1 MAFNSTN
8 ASFAHEALAAS
19 QHAVRVAVTTST
31 DPQTLTMTGVVIS
44 QPIPLS
50 NADVRNFV
58 GDLPAGAGAAT
69 PSNNIIG
76 RFFFKV
82 RLLAKGAFSP
92 HEYLT
97 DPCEMTTATDTTF
110 DCISDLVALHTT
122 AISVGGYNGARP
134 KVGDQVEIEL
144 HKLTKG
150 RSFWYNIQTATFK
163 SILDGSVQ
171 SSPAARELS
180 VECTSLAIM
189 FEDEDREIVQ
199 PAAGRPVGGGADK
212 SCVTSKKKHQG
223 SAGSVSV
230 KGSDYQTGTEL
241 HQNDWV
247 SGHPTNPISNFILP
261 IKPSESKSGTSH
273 SLLASSGWFRLSKK
287 KHGAI
292 DISAKTGT
300 PLYAVQDGTV
310 TYAPASLC
318 RSAGPSTGGNMLTM
332 KTTEGYKVRYVHMDM
347 PSKLKDGAKVKKGQ
361 IVGYVGDTGASQA
374 EHLHWDVWDGDTKV
388 NPADF
393 YPKTW
398 IILKGTQDPASVARR
413 TGVPVHAPRKA

>member
-19 QHAVRVAVTTST
+19 QQAVREAVTTSA

-58 GDLPAGAGAAT
+58 GDLPAGADTAT

-110 DCISDLVALHTT
+110 ECITDLIALHTT

-134 KVGDQVEIEL
+134 KIGDQVEIEL

-171 SSPAARELS
+171 SSPASRQLS
-180 VECTSLAIM
+180 VECTSLSIM
-189 FEDEDREIVQ
+189 FEDEDHEIIQ
-199 PAAGRPVGGGADK
+199 GADATPGGGTDK
-212 SCVTSKKKHQG
+212 RCVG
-223 SAGSVSV
+223 SGKPESTGITV
-230 KGSDYQTGTEL
+230 KGSDHQIGTEL
-241 HQNDWV
+241 HQNDWA

-261 IKPSESKSGTSH
+261 IKPSESKSGNS
-273 SLLASSGWFRLSKK
+273 SYLIASSGWLRTTGKL
-287 KHGAI
+287 HGAI

-310 TYAPASLC
+310 ISAPRSMC
-318 RSAGPSTGGNMLTM
+318 RPAPGGSDPSHGGNMFQM
-332 KTTEGYKVRYVHMDM
+332 KTVEGYRVRYLHMDM
-347 PSKLKDGAKVKKGQ
+347 PSKLEAGAKVKKGQ
-361 IVGYVGDTGASQA
+361 LVGYVGNTGHSSA
-374 EHLHWDVWDGDTKV
+374 EHLHWEIKDSKTKL
-388 NPADF
+388 NAADF
-393 YPKTW
+393 YPQDW
-398 IILKGTQDPASVARR
+398 IILKNGQYASVDRR
-413 TGVPVHAPRKA
+413 TGIPVHTPRRTA